1 MDPGELGPRN
11 AELTRAGSR
20 AQRELVVCQCVAGAH
35 NDVPSRAVDRLH
47 VRVEKLDSLL
57 GVEVRTADGD
67 LVEGGFPGEIRL
79 RQWRALVGHRGLL
92 ADEDDLTAP
101 PVLP

>member
-1 MDPGELGPRN
+1 MDPGEIGPRN

-47 VRVEKLDSLL
+47 VRVEKLD
-57 GVEVRTADGD
+57 
-67 LVEGGFPGEIRL
+67 
-79 RQWRALVGHRGLL
+79 
-92 ADEDDLTAP
+92 
-101 PVLP
+101 